1 MHTASRGVL
10 SSGTWAPRETSEL
23 VLHNQ
28 CWSWR
33 LLCKPASNHKNR
45 EHTLKAL
52 WSHTRWLLPSWL
64 WVINNFIKNV
74 LSTCFYLYMY
84 LTRNYQGFRGKFLF
98 PFLFIAQKKTE
109 TEKKKNCLWLVAEGL
124 SMSISSL
131 PSLRFIRTVKAW
143 NCVTHWLFCI
153 MQRSLDTWLWFSYS
167 HYILRPVTII
177 TGHNYCS

>member
-1 MHTASRGVL
+1 ML
-10 SSGTWAPRETSEL
+10 SSRTWVPREMSEL

-28 CWSWR
+28 RWSRR

-45 EHTLKAL
+45 EHTLKTL

-74 LSTCFYLYMY
+74 LSTRLYLYMY
-84 LTRNYQGFRGKFLF
+84 LTRNHQDFRGKFLF
-98 PFLFIAQKKTE
+98 PFLFIAQRKAE
-109 TEKKKNCLWLVAEGL
+109 TEKKKNCLRLVAGGL

-131 PSLRFIRTVKAW
+131 PGLRLVRTVKCLESCNILTVFLHAE
-143 NCVTHWLFCI
+143 
-153 MQRSLDTWLWFSYS
+153 RSWHLTLIFLLTLE
-167 HYILRPVTII
+167 ILRPVTII